1 MSPLSGVLGE
11 AWTYYKR
18 YAAHFLLIAF
28 VIYVAAGI
36 IAALLGLAGSIG
48 LFLGWIV
55 SVVAA
60 FLVQAALV
68 KAVQDVRDGQVD
80 LNLGETVSAVLP
92 FLGTVIIASIL
103 AGIGI
108 AIGFVLIIVPG
119 LILLTFWS
127 LIVPSIVIGGEGV
140 FGSFRKS
147 WRTVRGYAWH
157 VFGTYVL
164 VFLILIVFDI
174 VIGLI
179 LLFLPVVAR
188 NAISSIVSGTLVA
201 PFLALVVTLIYY
213 RLTAAHEARGG
224 PGEAPRPP
232 AGPDATYGGPGAQP
246 GPGTPPAGPGT
257 AYPGPGA
264 THPEPG
270 AQPTGPDGTYPRPDV
285 PPAGSG
291 PAWPPVPPPR
301 PGRRPGRASRPRNR
315 PPSVTPAALACPDA
329 GRARAGARHPAGTRR
344 PRSGARRPTAITAA
358 PRPVRRAVVPEGLVP
373 RSVDLGPLGP
383 GGSSVQD

>member
-36 IAALLGLAGSIG
+36 IAALLGLAGGIG

-68 KAVQDVRDGQVD
+68 KAVQDVRDGQVN

-108 AIGFVLIIVPG
+108 AIGLALIIVPG

-127 LIVPSIVIGGEGV
+127 LIVPSIVVGGEGV

-164 VFLILIVFDI
+164 VFLILIVFNI
-174 VIGLI
+174 VLGLI
-179 LLFLPVVAR
+179 LLPLHSLAAR

-201 PFLALVVTLIYY
+201 PFLALVVTLMYY

-224 PGEAPRPP
+224 PGGPGGATWPPSGPDAGYRGPGSQP
-232 AGPDATYGGPGAQP
+232 AGPDATNPGPGA
-246 GPGTPPAGPGT
+246 T
-257 AYPGPGA
+257 YPGPGA
-264 THPEPG
+264 APGEPG
-270 AQPTGPDGTYPRPDV
+270 APPDGTYPRPDV

-291 PAWPPVPPPR
+291 PA
-301 PGRRPGRASRPRNR
+301 
-315 PPSVTPAALACPDA
+315 
-329 GRARAGARHPAGTRR
+329 PAG
-344 PRSGARRPTAITAA
+344 
-358 PRPVRRAVVPEGLVP
+358 
-373 RSVDLGPLGP
+373 P
-383 GGSSVQD
+383 GTPPA

>member
-18 YAAHFLLIAF
+18 FAAHFLLIAF

-68 KAVQDVRDGQVD
+68 KAVQDVRDGRVD
-80 LNLGETVSAVLP
+80 LSLGETVSAVLP
-92 FLGTVIIASIL
+92 FLGPVIIASIL

-140 FGSFRKS
+140 FGSFSKS

-174 VIGLI
+174 VVGLI
-179 LLFLPVVAR
+179 LIFLPVVAR

-224 PGEAPRPP
+224 PGQAQRPP
-232 AGPDATYGGPGAQP
+232 AGPDATYP
-246 GPGTPPAGPGT
+246 GPGTTYPGPGT
-257 AYPGPGA
+257 DPGAAYPGPGSA
-264 THPEPG
+264 YPG
-270 AQPTGPDGTYPRPDV
+270 AGPTSPGPDV
-285 PPAGSG
+285 PPAG
-291 PAWPPVPPPR
+291 
-301 PGRRPGRASRPRNR
+301 PGRQAWGSACRAGRPAHGTRHPRL
-315 PPSVTPAALACPDA
+315 TPAAL
-329 GRARAGARHPAGTRR
+329 
-344 PRSGARRPTAITAA
+344 
-358 PRPVRRAVVPEGLVP
+358 
-373 RSVDLGPLGP
+373 
-383 GGSSVQD
+383 